1 MTRYRQYL
9 LDSPAG
15 SEPNAPNR
23 FRRIEERPMKLHRWS
38 WMTAILALIFGLLS
52 PGGLMAQ
59 DTKDSQKPAEPP
71 EGINSGNYNFRQSV
85 EFGYRMTDFTGNR
98 SVYDTFVNLNDGPR
112 LLDYTLEMRS
122 LNHQGSLFDNFYLS
136 NFGYGGDPN
145 NVTRL
150 RAYKNKWYSLT
161 GQFRRD
167 LNFWDYDL
175 LANPLNPT
183 NTFVQVFNSPHGF
196 HTVRRMSDLN
206 LILMPQS
213 RVRLRLGYVRSVAE
227 GPSFSSI
234 HDGTDFLLAQNWK
247 TTTNAYSFGVDYKGL
262 ERTNISYDQTFNY
275 YKGDTTWTD
284 PVLTG
289 MPNFLTRFQLSDGSA
304 VDAGLP
310 YNVAGSQP
318 CSNTPPIFSPGTPPV
333 LKSACN
339 GVTNGTARFAS
350 GGASFTIPGYDR
362 AGRVRSS
369 FPTEQISFQSNY
381 FRNLDLSGRAIY
393 SDSDSQSLDFQEL
406 FFGLITR
413 TNERA
418 FLSSGPATSH
428 VVNATVDF
436 AATYRF
442 TEKLRFVDS
451 FRFRNY
457 RIPGAWL
464 FNNASVFPTASPV
477 TLLSPVSSSPQACLT
492 TSCIHSS
499 SSPADISSGLWSELF
514 KQDIKMNTAEL
525 EYDFTRRYGV
535 RIGYRFRHRTIIHSL
550 VESTTETFYPS
561 LANRGDC
568 ALVSGSLPD
577 GCTALGNG
585 GFQFVTPLPLE
596 PDSDTTEINEHTGLF
611 GFWARP
617 TDRFRGSFDLE
628 RMSADNTFTRISPS
642 DLELYKVRVR
652 YQPLEW
658 LHVGTAINL
667 VENRNNTFQVDNHQ
681 HDRTYAFNVEMQ
693 KGDRFG
699 LELEYEYS
707 NVFSSSNI
715 CYAFS
720 PLPAGTTA
728 PPCPISASGV
738 SPIAGTS
745 LYDTRTHF
753 GYFDAMWKPFKR
765 ITTHLGYTVTTT
777 NGQTTFLNP
786 NSPPG
791 PLEFNYHRP
800 YADLDIELAK
810 GLSYK
815 THWGYYGY
823 NEREPSDPI
832 TGSRKFRGNLAT
844 FSVRY
849 AF

>member
-1 MTRYRQYL
+1 M
-9 LDSPAG
+9 DSPAG
-15 SEPNAPNR
+15 GEPTAPGR
-23 FRRIEERPMKLHRWS
+23 FRRIEERPMKFHRWT
-38 WMTAILALIFGLLS
+38 WMAAILALIIGALL

-59 DTKDSQKPAEPP
+59 DAKDSQKPAEPS
-71 EGINSGNYNFRQSV
+71 EGINSGNYNFRQSI
-85 EFGYRMTDFTGNR
+85 EFGYRTTDFTGNR

-122 LNHQGSLFDNFYLS
+122 LNHNGSLFDNFYLS

-175 LANPLNPT
+175 LANPLNAP
-183 NTFVQVFNSPHGF
+183 NTFIQILNSPHGF
-196 HTVRRMSDLN
+196 HTARRMSDLN

-213 RVRLRLGYVRSVAE
+213 RLRLRLGYSRNIAE
-227 GPSFSSI
+227 GPSLSSI
-234 HDGTDFLLAQNWK
+234 HQGTDFMLLQNWK
-247 TTTNAYSFGVDYKGL
+247 TTVNAYSFGVDYKGL

-275 YKGDTTWTD
+275 YKGDTTWAD
-284 PVLTG
+284 PVLG
-289 MPNFLTRFQLSDGSA
+289 GNSSFLTQFQLSDGSP
-304 VDAGLP
+304 VDAGLIF
-310 YNVAGSQP
+310 QP
-318 CSNTPPIFSPGTPPV
+318 CTGAFSAGTPPV
-333 LKSACN
+333 LKSVCN
-339 GVTNGTARFAS
+339 GLQPGTATFAA
-350 GGASFTIPGYDR
+350 GGSSVTIPGYDR

-381 FRNLDLSGRAIY
+381 FSKLDLSGRFNY
-393 SDSDSQSLDFQEL
+393 SDSSSDVLDFQEAI
-406 FFGLITR
+406 FGLSSR
-413 TNERA
+413 TMERA
-418 FLSSGPATSH
+418 IDSTGPATSH
-428 VVNATVDF
+428 VVNATLDF
-436 AATYRF
+436 GATYRI
-442 TEKLRFVDS
+442 TENLRFVDS
-451 FRFRNY
+451 FRFRSY
-457 RIPGAWL
+457 RIPGLWL
-464 FNNASVFPTASPV
+464 FDNTSLFAPSTSTAS
-477 TLLSPVSSSPQACLT
+477 LLGAVSANPQACLT

-499 SSPADISSGLWSELF
+499 SSPADIASGLWSKFF

-535 RIGYRFRHRTIIHSL
+535 RAGYRFRHRTIADGTL
-550 VESTTETFYPS
+550 MQTMETFFPDT
-561 LANRGDC
+561 ANRGDC
-568 ALVSGSLPD
+568 ALVSGNLPA
-577 GCTALGNG
+577 GCTALGG
-585 GFQFVTPLPLE
+585 GAFQFVTPTPLV
-596 PDSDTTEINEHTGLF
+596 PDMGSIEINEHSGLF

-617 TDRFRGSFDLE
+617 TDKFRGSFDLE

-642 DLELYKVRVR
+642 NLERYKVRLT

-658 LHVGTAINL
+658 LHLGSAINL
-667 VENRNNTFQVDNHQ
+667 LENSNDEFQVNNRQ
-681 HDRTYAFNVEMQ
+681 HDRAYSFNIEMQ

-699 LELEYEYS
+699 LDLEYEYN
-707 NVFSSSNI
+707 NVFSSSDI

-720 PLPAGTTA
+720 PLPTGTTV
-728 PPCPISASGV
+728 PPCPVSASGV
-738 SPIAGTS
+738 AALAGTS

-786 NSPPG
+786 NAPPG
-791 PLEFNYHRP
+791 PLAFNYHRP

-810 GLSYK
+810 GLTYK